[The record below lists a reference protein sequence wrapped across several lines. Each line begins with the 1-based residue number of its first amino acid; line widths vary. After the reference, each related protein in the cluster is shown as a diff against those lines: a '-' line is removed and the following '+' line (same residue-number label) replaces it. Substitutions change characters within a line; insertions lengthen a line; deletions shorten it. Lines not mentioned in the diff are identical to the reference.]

1 MNINYTPEKI
11 DEFVRTAEKVV
22 QNGKNIFFKYK
33 DMILSINLSDV
44 VENLEKYRVL
54 YLKISDDRSSLEK
67 AYNKFYD
74 IAEMY
79 DITDR
84 PYNVKKLEDLATDID
99 SVSLDVY
106 YLMNALENII
116 EAGEDLNKQY
126 FNK

>member
-1 MNINYTPEKI
+1 MNISYTPEKI
-11 DEFVRTAEKVV
+11 DEFVRMAEKVV

-44 VENLEKYRVL
+44 VENLEKYRAL

-99 SVSLDVY
+99 SVSLDIY

>member
-1 MNINYTPEKI
+1 MNISYTPEKI
-11 DEFVRTAEKVV
+11 DEFVRMAEKVV

-44 VENLEKYRVL
+44 VENLEKYRAL
-54 YLKISDDRSSLEK
+54 HLKISDDRSNLEK

-99 SVSLDVY
+99 SVSLDIY